1 MRRLFVLLLLGA
13 MAVTGSSCEG
23 DSADP
28 EPPPPPTTTTT
39 PAPEPPRPQRGV
51 VLLLD
56 RDTASPGQ
64 RLELTVENRTRTRLE
79 YGLAYRLERRAG
91 DGWRWINR
99 DAAFALI
106 LKIVEPG
113 RREREEILLPDDLR
127 RGRYRI
133 VKSFTVATPRRQLRA
148 DVEFFV
154 A

>member
-1 MRRLFVLLLLGA
+1 MLGVLLVVVA
-13 MAVTGSSCEG
+13 ITATSCGG
-23 DSADP
+23 DDA
-28 EPPPPPTTTTT
+28 ERPPPTTTTKS
-39 PAPEPPRPQRGV
+39 EQRSGV

-56 RDTASPGQ
+56 RDTARPGQ
-64 RLELTVENRTRTRLE
+64 TLELTVDNRTPARLE

-106 LKIVEPG
+106 LKIVGPG
-113 RREREEILLPDDLR
+113 GREREEIRLPDDLR

-133 VKSFTVATPRRQLRA
+133 VKSFTVATSRRELRA

-154 A
+154 P